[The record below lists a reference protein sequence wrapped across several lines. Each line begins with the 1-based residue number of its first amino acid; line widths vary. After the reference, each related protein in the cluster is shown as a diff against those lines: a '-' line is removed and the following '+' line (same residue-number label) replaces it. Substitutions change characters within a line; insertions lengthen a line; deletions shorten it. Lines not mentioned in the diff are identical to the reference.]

1 MNIFDIIGPPMIGPS
16 SSHTAGAARLGKM
29 ARIILGE
36 TPKEVELILYGSF
49 AETGWGHGTKLALIA
64 GLLGLDPWD
73 ERLRDAFSLAEKY
86 GLPYSFSEGKLRQG
100 MHPNSVRFE
109 MKGENCKRV
118 MEGAS
123 IGGGKIEVTKIDD
136 FSVSFSGEYP
146 TIINIYDDRVGM
158 VARVTQI
165 LADRGIN
172 IARMRVS
179 RDKRMGTA
187 LMIIETDQMPS
198 QNIKRDLKDIPYMKV
213 SMIITPI

>member
-64 GLLGLDPWD
+64 GLLNLDPWD

-86 GLPYSFSEGKLRQG
+86 GLSYSFSEGKLRQG

-198 QNIKRDLKDIPYMKV
+198 QDIKRDLKDIPYMKV